1 MEFSTTTINKN
12 IKLSNY
18 VTCLEKC
25 KNTFFY
31 LDCISA
37 SEACNDQSVPLL
49 PWATRLWGYIL
60 HLEERAKNGI
70 LSHHSAHY
78 AKAAHPLSSQA
89 PFLHKQI

>member
-1 MEFSTTTINKN
+1 MEFSTTTINRN

-31 LDCISA
+31 LDCINA

-70 LSHHSAHY
+70 SPFHSLRQSCS
-78 AKAAHPLSSQA
+78 P
-89 PFLHKQI
+89 PFFPGTLPT